1 MFECYLISM
10 NYSLRDEIER
20 LRYEADRIV
29 STLNDLPKFGEPM
42 EEWETEYRVELV
54 DELAEIEVALEDINC
69 EQGDAYYER
78 MRYGDP
84 SWD

>member
-1 MFECYLISM
+1 MSM

-42 EEWETEYRVELV
+42 EEWETEYRLELV
-54 DELAEIEVALEDINC
+54 DELSEIEVALEEINC
-69 EQGDAYYER
+69 ER
-78 MRYGDP
+78 
-84 SWD
+84 WD

>member
-1 MFECYLISM
+1 M

-20 LRYEADRIV
+20 LRYEADRIA
-29 STLNDLPKFGEPM
+29 STLKNLPKFSEPI
-42 EEWETEYRVELV
+42 EEWEAEYRAELV
-54 DELAEIEVALEDINC
+54 DELSEIQVALEEINS